1 MAVLNE
7 NEFYYLDCP
16 RHDISQAVKEHR
28 PGTAAWNLRNF
39 NDRDYFYYEFKQ
51 GSAFAAFPIDELLG
65 PEKLEMVKSG
75 RAMLCVNNAHEAF
88 HSAVHYIYK
97 YLVERA
103 GIPSQNILLMS
114 ESADILSEV
123 NKKALEFKTHP
134 IKCEWTLQFE
144 WNCKLWKSEM
154 IEKGFFPPDT
164 LQLKHYD
171 KKYLNFNRR
180 WRVHRVAL
188 VALLKAKGLLPYG
201 HVSLGKADTNDN
213 WQSGV
218 FDYVKFLSAEEPE
231 LYNLYTENTDAI
243 VSMPDMYLDTTNL
256 VENRAWLT
264 PDTDYLYSDTY
275 VSVISETNY
284 YTKIPTYEA
293 GRFYSEKTFKP
304 IVQKHPFIAATVPN
318 FLPKLRW
325 LGYKTFSPWIDESYD
340 EELDDNKRLLKISKE
355 IERLSKLE
363 GKQLEEYL
371 IACKEICE
379 HNYRHL
385 MSKTQFSHPL
395 N

>member
-7 NEFYYLDCP
+7 NDFYYLDCP
-16 RHDISQAVKEHR
+16 RHNIQEAVKEHR
-28 PGTAAWNLRNF
+28 PGTAAWSLRNF
-39 NDRDYFYYEFKQ
+39 NDKDYIYYEFKQ

-65 PEKLEMVKSG
+65 PENFELVKSG
-75 RAMLCVNNAHEAF
+75 KAILCLNNAHEAF
-88 HSAVHYIYK
+88 DSAVHYIYK
-97 YLVERA
+97 YIVCRA
-103 GIPSQNILLMS
+103 GIPSRQVLLMS

-123 NKKALEFKTHP
+123 LKKAAEFNVPP

-144 WNCKLWKSEM
+144 WNCKLWKEDM
-154 IEKGFFPPDT
+154 IQRGCFPPDT
-164 LQLKHYD
+164 LQIKHYD

-201 HVSLGKADTNDN
+201 HVSLGKADTNEN

-218 FDYVKFLSAEEPE
+218 FDYVKFLSQDTPE
-231 LYNLYTENTDAI
+231 LHKLYTDHTDAI
-243 VSMPDMYLDTTNL
+243 VSMPDMYLDTTDL

-264 PDTDYLYSDTY
+264 TETDYLYTSTY
-275 VSVISETNY
+275 LNVISETNF
-284 YTKIPTYEA
+284 YTKIDGYESS
-293 GRFYSEKTFKP
+293 RFYSEKTFKP
-304 IVQKHPFIAATVPN
+304 IVQKHPFIAVTVPN

-325 LGYKTFSPWIDESYD
+325 LGYKTFSPFIDESYD
-340 EELDDNKRLLKISKE
+340 EELDDNKRLLKISNE

-363 GKQLEEYL
+363 GKELEDYL
-371 IACKEICE
+371 VGCKAICE
-379 HNYRHL
+379 HNYNTL